1 MKERENF
8 LVLDNL
14 SKFFGDVKAVQNVSI
29 NIKRGELVSFIGPSG
44 CGKTTLLRMIGGFY
58 EQDSGHISLDG
69 YIIDNL
75 PPEKRLTGMVF
86 QNYALFPHMTVAEN
100 VAYGLQTKKVP
111 KHIRDE
117 KVKKSLQQVQ
127 LSGYDDRKPSE
138 LSGGQQQRVAI
149 ARCLVLEPKVLL
161 LDEPLSNL
169 DANLRMI
176 MREEIRRLK
185 DALDLTIIFVTHDQE
200 EALSISDRIV
210 VLNEGKVQQ
219 IGTPEEIY
227 RRPANEFVANFV
239 GYANILQGSI
249 VHEEGENF
257 FTSDSIKWGI
267 NSVNVGNGQA
277 NLTQAVIRPEQIE
290 ILESGGLT
298 GEITRVIYNGNYI
311 RYYVDIA
318 DQEIMVD
325 SFNGKLYNEGDII
338 GLKLPSDIHFLQ

>member
-1 MKERENF
+1 MKQSKDY
-8 LVLDNL
+8 LVLDQL
-14 SKFFGDVKAVQNVSI
+14 SKSFGEVKAVQNVSI
-29 NIKRGELVSFIGPSG
+29 NIKQGELISFIGPSG

-58 EQDSGHISLDG
+58 EQDFGHISLDG
-69 YIIDNL
+69 QIIDDL

-117 KVKKSLQQVQ
+117 KVKKALQQVQ
-127 LSGYDDRKPSE
+127 LSGYENRKPSE

-200 EALSISDRIV
+200 EALSISDRII
-210 VLNEGKVQQ
+210 VLKEGKVQQ

-239 GYANILQGSI
+239 GYANILEGSI
-249 VHEEGENF
+249 VREKGESYF
-257 FTSDSIKWGI
+257 ASDTIKWGI
-267 NSVNVGNGQA
+267 NGAYGVNGQTA
-277 NLTQAVIRPEQIE
+277 STQAVIRPEQID
-290 ILESGGLT
+290 ILE
-298 GEITRVIYNGNYI
+298 
-311 RYYVDIA
+311 
-318 DQEIMVD
+318 
-325 SFNGKLYNEGDII
+325 
-338 GLKLPSDIHFLQ
+338 